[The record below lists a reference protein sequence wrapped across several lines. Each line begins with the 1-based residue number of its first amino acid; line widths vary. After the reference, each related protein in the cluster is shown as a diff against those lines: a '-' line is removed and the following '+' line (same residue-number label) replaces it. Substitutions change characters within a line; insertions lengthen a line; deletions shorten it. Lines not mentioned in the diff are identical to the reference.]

1 MAKQIVITV
10 PHSLGTEEVRSRL
23 DRHTDWAKRR
33 LEKDNI
39 AITIDDW
46 QGNARGFAARA
57 LGQNVSGTL
66 DIAEDTLRLTAA
78 LPLTL
83 GLFSPVLEAAARHY
97 ASELLA

>member
-10 PHSLGTEEVRSRL
+10 PHSLATEEVRRRL

-39 AITIDDW
+39 KIAIEDW
-46 QGNARGFAARA
+46 HGNARGFAARA
-57 LGQNVSGTL
+57 LGQNVSGSL
-66 DIAEDTLRLTAA
+66 DIGEDALRLTAA

-97 ASELLA
+97 AAELLA